1 MQWFILECVYSYI
14 VNFLIAFNVPQPDVK
29 TLMIREKDIASAIN
43 AETFDSCKSASIEEN
58 RASNNQR
65 IECSGKQEA
74 LLTLTV

>member
-1 MQWFILECVYSYI
+1 M
-14 VNFLIAFNVPQPDVK
+14 K
-29 TLMIREKDIASAIN
+29 REKDIASAII